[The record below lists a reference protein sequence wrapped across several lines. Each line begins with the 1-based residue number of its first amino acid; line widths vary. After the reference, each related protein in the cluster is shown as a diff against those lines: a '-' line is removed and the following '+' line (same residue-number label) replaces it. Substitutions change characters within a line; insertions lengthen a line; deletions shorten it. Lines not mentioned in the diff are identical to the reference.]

1 MLQMS
6 SFLEEDPLEQL
17 PHVFRKMRDIQHV
30 SEVNKKQYSKL
41 NAAIGNLEDDNYFDT
56 MSIDAVKR
64 IESMCGIKVSSEDT
78 LEFRRKRAK
87 NRWNMSQPFSIPF
100 LIQKLNELIGE
111 GKWEA
116 TISKDRT
123 CLTIESFSENKQMYD
138 EVEATINLLK
148 PVKMVFKS
156 KPLVPNNLLVKEYAN
171 SSGISY
177 KIKLGSWKLGS
188 TPFGTT
194 GTSVD
199 IVGGSTMTLTD
210 QCIDLIAES
219 VAKSISKVLIND
231 EVECI
236 DIIATYGDGIA
247 TIEYTIPGTV
257 GEKVSNIKLLTSDDK
272 EVSNIGLYL
281 PISSDLR
288 MKHKIAIK
296 EGA

>member
-41 NAAIGNLEDDNYFDT
+41 NAAIGSLEDDNYFDT

-64 IESMCGIKVSSEDT
+64 IESMCGIKASDEET

-100 LIQKLNELIGE
+100 LIQKLNAIIGE

-123 CLTIESFSENKQMYD
+123 CLTIESFCETKQMYE

-156 KPLVPNNLLVKEYAN
+156 KPLVPDSLLVKEYVN
-171 SSGISY
+171 YSKLSY
-177 KIKLGSWKLGS
+177 NIRLGKWRLGNTKLGNVS
-188 TPFGTT
+188 TATD
-194 GTSVD
+194 V
-199 IVGGSTMTLTD
+199 VGGNTMTLTD
-210 QCIDLIAES
+210 DCIDYL
-219 VAKSISKVLIND
+219 AKSV
-231 EVECI
+231 VENI
-236 DIIATYGDGIA
+236 TDVIVNGTKLDTSIITTCKDGIA
-247 TIEYTIPGTV
+247 TIEYTVPKNI
-257 GEKVSNIKLLTSDDK
+257 GEKISKVQLIGSDGK
-272 EVSNIGLYL
+272 EVSSISLYV
-281 PISSDLR
+281 PVTGDVW